1 MKRWVPI
8 FLLLSL
14 LLTGCGGNTKDYE
27 AEILRLREEN
37 NSLQAQ
43 VESLQAQLNQLKN
56 TRLESWTLEA
66 RGAGEGEPASIV
78 FTARPSAHEEGQKAE
93 LVVSREGQEEARI
106 PADWDGELFR
116 ASLTLPPQDGYGY
129 YCVLTSAEGTMD
141 QTALTTPENP
151 VLPKLTYLASSLKSY
166 ASALALDP
174 KIDKDRITLD
184 VTAAVQAPLLT
195 QDGTPSTVEE
205 AKLLWLLG
213 DETLSEI
220 PVELDEG
227 ETEGSFVGSVQDVTL
242 SLPDLDDGGTLRLL
256 LSVRLS
262 DGRTLTAEAASWTE
276 TDGEL
281 EDAVG

>member
-1 MKRWVPI
+1 MKRWLPI

-37 NSLQAQ
+37 NTLQAQ
-43 VESLQAQLNQLKN
+43 VESLQEQLNQLKT

-66 RGAGEGEPASIV
+66 RGTGEEEPASIT

-93 LVVSREGQEEARI
+93 LLVTREGQEAARI

-116 ASLTLPPQDGYGY
+116 ASLALPPQDGYGY
-129 YCVLTSAEGTMD
+129 YCVLTTADGAVD
-141 QTALTTPENP
+141 QTALTTPDDP

-166 ASALALDP
+166 ASALVQEP
-174 KIDKDRITLD
+174 KIDKDQITLD
-184 VTAAVQAPLLT
+184 VTAAVQTPLLT
-195 QDGTPSTVEE
+195 QDGNPVTVEQTR
-205 AKLLWLLG
+205 LLWLLEE
-213 DETLSEI
+213 ETLTEI
-220 PVELDEG
+220 PVELEEG
-227 ETEGSFVGSVQDVTL
+227 ETEGSFVGAVRDVTL
-242 SLPDLDDGGTLRLL
+242 PVPELEEGSTLRLVF
-256 LSVRLS
+256 SARLS

-276 TDGEL
+276 ADGEL